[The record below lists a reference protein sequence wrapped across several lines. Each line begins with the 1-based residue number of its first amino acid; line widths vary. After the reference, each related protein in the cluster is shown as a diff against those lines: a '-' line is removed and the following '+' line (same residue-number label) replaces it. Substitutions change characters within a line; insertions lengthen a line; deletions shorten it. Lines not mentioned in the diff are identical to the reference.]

1 MSKITLK
8 EKLEKAEGALEMA
21 LEHLGY
27 IGADHDGFCRDGYEC
42 NVYGDEL
49 LRCDVCSSYLVNT
62 FEEYMTIES
71 VGISSKPIG
80 CEDEDCCNFYGD
92 EEE

>member
-1 MSKITLK
+1 MSKRNIRLKDSPRRRNEIILK

-27 IGADHDGFCRDGYEC
+27 VGADHDGFCNDKYGC
-42 NVYGDEL
+42 NVYGDDL
-49 LRCDVCSSYLVNT
+49 
-62 FEEYMTIES
+62 ES
-71 VGISSKPIG
+71 
-80 CEDEDCCNFYGD
+80 